1 MKEKYSTSKKEFLLD
16 ELEYHQTILRYNAE
30 ISTICERLVE

>member
-1 MKEKYSTSKKEFLLD
+1 MKEKYSTSKKEFLLY
-16 ELEYHQTILRYNAE
+16 ELEYHQTIPRYKAE